1 MLDLGTVRACP
12 ECRRGNVIIRHII
25 SRGPTQVVVNW
36 ADPDKPN
43 VYEEE
48 SDREVWY
55 VLDCGHKVS
64 EEAVRQE
71 ETPKFVRW
79 YPEEK

>member
-12 ECRRGNVIIRHII
+12 ICKRGNIIIRSIVSH
-25 SRGPTQVVVNW
+25 GPTQVVVNW
-36 ADPDKPN
+36 AASDKPN
-43 VYEEE
+43 VYEEK

-64 EEAVRQE
+64 EGAVQQE
-71 ETPKFVRW
+71 NTPKFVRW
-79 YPEEK
+79 YPED